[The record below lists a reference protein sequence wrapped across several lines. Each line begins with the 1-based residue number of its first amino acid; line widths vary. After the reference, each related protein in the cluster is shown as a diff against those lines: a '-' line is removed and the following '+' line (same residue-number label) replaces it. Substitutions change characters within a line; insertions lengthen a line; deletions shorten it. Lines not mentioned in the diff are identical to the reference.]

1 MRVFK
6 CNFFCIRCNME
17 HIIEPTMDY
26 NFTNLTLGKPISQP
40 SSIYL
45 SHVFL
50 NNTKLYVQTPKCIT
64 KNGFVKVGKKMYCDL
79 MISHEDAVFINWIER
94 LESACQDRIFNKRM
108 EWFQTEM
115 SKEDIETSFTSP
127 LKIFKSGMYYILRVN
142 VKPVIKIYN
151 DMNAEINIE
160 TVNEETNMI
169 SIVEVQG
176 IKFTSRNFQIEFEL
190 KQSMVVSPDPF
201 LDNCFIKKKSSQ
213 VPLEITTTT
222 NIDSESCKNVEKIE
236 EPLVLD
242 NDEYKESIEEP
253 PKIDSELSEFDLDV
267 SLEELETIELKKPN
281 EVYYQLY
288 KQTME
293 RAKLAKDEYNKLS
306 LEARTIKEKYNLESD
321 EENNIEESDF
331 DSFSDEDEDSENM
344 DI

>member
-1 MRVFK
+1 
-6 CNFFCIRCNME
+6 ME
-17 HIIEPTMDY
+17 QIIEPTMDY
-26 NFTNLTLGKPISQP
+26 NFTNLSLGKPISQP

-50 NNTKLYVQTPKCIT
+50 NNSKLYIQTPKCIT

-79 MISHEDAVFINWIER
+79 MISHQDAVFINWIER

-151 DMNAEINIE
+151 DMNTEINID
-160 TVNEETNMI
+160 TVNEETNLI
-169 SIVEVQG
+169 SIIEVQG

-201 LDNCFIKKKSSQ
+201 LDNCFIKKKTTQSA
-213 VPLEITTTT
+213 LEITTPLP
-222 NIDSESCKNVEKIE
+222 ESCKNVEKQE
-236 EPLVLD
+236 EPLVLEISENHE
-242 NDEYKESIEEP
+242 NDEYKELQKEE
-253 PKIDSELSEFDLDV
+253 SELSEFNLDI
-267 SLEELETIELKKPN
+267 SLEGLETIELKKPN

-288 KQTME
+288 KETME
-293 RAKLAKDEYNKLS
+293 RANVAKNEYNKLC

-321 EENNIEESDF
+321 EENNIEDSDF

>member
-1 MRVFK
+1 
-6 CNFFCIRCNME
+6 ME
-17 HIIEPTMDY
+17 NIIEPTMDY

-64 KNGFVKVGKKMYCDL
+64 KNGFVKVGKKIYCDL
-79 MISHEDAVFINWIER
+79 MISHEDAVFINWIEH
-94 LESACQDRIFNKRM
+94 LETACQDRIFNKRL

-115 SKEDIETSFTSP
+115 SKQDIETSFTSP

-151 DMNAEINIE
+151 DMNTEINID
-160 TVNEETNMI
+160 TVNEETNLI

-201 LDNCFIKKKSSQ
+201 LDNCFIKKKSLQS
-213 VPLEITTTT
+213 PLEINTPPPET
-222 NIDSESCKNVEKIE
+222 CKNVEKLE
-236 EPLVLD
+236 NPENPENPENLENTVKSSE
-242 NDEYKESIEEP
+242 NHEYKEFQKEEP
-253 PKIDSELSEFDLDV
+253 ELSEFNLDI
-267 SLEELETIELKKPN
+267 SLEDLETIELKKPN
-281 EVYYQLY
+281 EVYYKLY
-288 KQTME
+288 KETME
-293 RAKLAKDEYNKLS
+293 RANLAKIEYNKLY

-321 EENNIEESDF
+321 EENNIEDSDF
-331 DSFSDEDEDSENM
+331 DSFSDEDEN
-344 DI
+344 

>member
-1 MRVFK
+1 
-6 CNFFCIRCNME
+6 ME
-17 HIIEPTMDY
+17 QIIEPTMDY
-26 NFTNLTLGKPISQP
+26 NFTNLSLGKPISQP

-50 NNTKLYVQTPKCIT
+50 NNSKLYIQTPKCIT

-79 MISHEDAVFINWIER
+79 MISHQDAVFINWIER

-151 DMNAEINIE
+151 DMNTEINID
-160 TVNEETNMI
+160 TVNEETNLI
-169 SIVEVQG
+169 SIVEVHG

-201 LDNCFIKKKSSQ
+201 LDNCFIKKKTSQ
-213 VPLEITTTT
+213 CPLEISTTK
-222 NIDSESCKNVEKIE
+222 IVESVDKS
-236 EPLVLD
+236 EPLEIKRSENID
-242 NDEYKESIEEP
+242 NDENHVYKEFQKEE
-253 PKIDSELSEFDLDV
+253 SELSEFNLDI
-267 SLEELETIELKKPN
+267 SLEGLETIELKKPN
-281 EVYYQLY
+281 EVYYKLY
-288 KQTME
+288 KETME
-293 RAKLAKDEYNKLS
+293 RANLAKSEYNKLS

-321 EENNIEESDF
+321 EENNIEDSDF